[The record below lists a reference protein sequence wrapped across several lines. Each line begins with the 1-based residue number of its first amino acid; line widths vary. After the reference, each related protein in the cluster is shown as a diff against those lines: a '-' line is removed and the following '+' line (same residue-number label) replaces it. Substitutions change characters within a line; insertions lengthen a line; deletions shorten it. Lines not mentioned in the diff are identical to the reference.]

1 MVKIRRHMHSSG
13 GFTGEQCSKILV
25 TLTTRRCHQTSRWDD
40 ATGLPQYCVHPIIRE
55 LTAFDARQV
64 GCHVCPLSLQSLQK
78 LARNLLRNDNH
89 PRTICRNE
97 IGGINDDTAAADR
110 EIDLT
115 WPTVK
120 RPNRGS

>member
-13 GFTGEQCSKILV
+13 GFTGERCSKILV

-40 ATGLPQYCVHPIIRE
+40 ATGLRQYSVHPIIRE

-89 PRTICRNE
+89 PAPSAATRSAGLTTIPPQQ
-97 IGGINDDTAAADR
+97 IGKLIS
-110 EIDLT
+110 
-115 WPTVK
+115 P
-120 RPNRGS
+120 